1 MKQLLNNKKVKLQAE
16 LANQKVGKADADEAQ
31 KRANE
36 ALNNYLKEREAY
48 YEQEKLKTNA
58 QLELIEELLQAI

>member
-16 LANQKVGKADADEAQ
+16 LAKQKVNEADATEAQ
-31 KRANE
+31 RRANE

-58 QLELIEELLQAI
+58 QLELIDELLQAI